1 MMKTIICFTS
11 LLLLIGHAECMA
23 QSRPSPERLG
33 TEFGISAFERECTKC
48 HGNAAVECA
57 PSRIY
62 AALITAVQIATG
74 EKHWSTRLASSGS
87 RVSYAATSSAMPG
100 AVFIGGTNGEIHAQ
114 ASPNGREL
122 WSFDTARDFTT
133 VNRVPAGRQSPEA
146 WYLSGQGTA

>member
-1 MMKTIICFTS
+1 MRFLIRTGS
-11 LLLLIGHAECMA
+11 VPLLIFVGSSMA
-23 QSRPSPERLG
+23 QVPAQPQRLG

-146 WYLSGQGTA
+146 WYLSGQDTA